1 MKLLSGFKERAPIFL
16 EPAWRS
22 PAAERPQRIRH
33 LHTVVG
39 VGGDN
44 RQTAQGTVKS

>member
-1 MKLLSGFKERAPIFL
+1 MKLLYVFKEHAPIFMEL
-16 EPAWRS
+16 TWRS

-39 VGGDN
+39 VGDDN
-44 RQTAQGTVKS
+44 RQTAQGTVK